1 LEVARIKI
9 VYSRIQVTEERF
21 IQVERKGRVRQYNST
36 GFIGYRS
43 IQVAGN
49 STIQVSRK
57 KSLQQDTG

>member
-1 LEVARIKI
+1 LQEKEFRAG
-9 VYSRIQVTEERF
+9 YSIRVCRS

-49 STIQVSRK
+49 STKQEFAAGYRLHGK
-57 KSLQQDTG
+57 GK